1 MEDLDDR
8 LKKIIADHLEIDMG
22 AVTDTASFADLGADS
37 LDIIEITMALEEEF
51 SIEIYDDDL
60 ESAKTVA
67 EVAALI
73 RRLIA

>member
-8 LKKIIADHLEIDMG
+8 LKKTIADHLEIDMG
-22 AVTDTASFADLGADS
+22 QVTDTASFADLGADS
-37 LDIIEITMALEEEF
+37 LTVIEITMALEEEF
-51 SIEIYDDDL
+51 GIEINDDDL
-60 ESAKTVA
+60 ETARTVG

>member
-1 MEDLDDR
+1 MKDLDDR

-22 AVTDTASFADLGADS
+22 QVIDTASFADLGADS
-37 LDIIEITMALEEEF
+37 LAVIEITMALEEEF
-51 SIEIYDDDL
+51 GIEINDDDL

>member
-1 MEDLDDR
+1 MEDLNDR

-37 LDIIEITMALEEEF
+37 LAVIEITMALEEEF
-51 SIEIYDDDL
+51 SVEINDDDL